1 MKNKNIYYDISSIAG
16 LIGLIVIALFYIFSI
31 QKLLFPEVEEHLKE
45 ISKQFANNVET
56 KLEDNLA
63 VLNLLSLEEMCFSKL
78 TYEEKLEKLRRWKS
92 ESQFSQ
98 MGYIDRN
105 GKGFNSDGKI
115 FNISEN
121 VLLKPALKESDY
133 VSSVVREYDEKL
145 SNVIIFADAIGI
157 EGDEKPSKG
166 AVFGILELSKIT
178 DISKAKIFSGKGYGY
193 IMDNNGNII
202 VHPNK
207 EYIGKNLFREVS
219 AHNSSILTHSMKT
232 GINSSELGSIVYLG
246 ENDLKKYSVFT
257 PILLNGKQSNL
268 IAAVV
273 VPWELVFEKPKR
285 VIMQSLILI
294 LSICAIYIAGMI
306 YILHQKRKN
315 EKELFIA
322 AYEDDLCKIFNRK
335 GFNKHASDVL
345 KKSKHTFCAI
355 DIDIDKFNMVNGVLG
370 YEFGDEV
377 LKRMSQIIMQSINK
391 GSIVGRVAADRFCVL
406 APYKNKSRIF
416 RGIENIGQRLNK
428 DFYDKRDISISA
440 GVYFVED
447 NTENIESIFDK
458 TRLANQS
465 IKTMP
470 KIHFMLYQDNMSKS
484 VNKENWLIEEM
495 KKAIENIDFS
505 VHYQPKFEIDTEKTT
520 GAEALVRWDHKEVGN
535 ISPME
540 FIPLAEKTHLVIEI
554 GRFVFKRVCE
564 DIEYWKSQNLEIFP
578 IAVNVSRVELYQSDV
593 VAFIEDCLKTHN
605 IEPYRIQ
612 LEITETVALDEYKY
626 VKDVFSQFDK
636 MGISI
641 AIDDFGSGY
650 SSLGCLQNFKVD
662 ALKLDRSFLVNIEK
676 NEKGINILRGMIE
689 LSNELELDT
698 VCEGIETREQLEML
712 KTMKC
717 KYGQGYLFAK
727 PMPRTEYEKFLQG

>member
-1 MKNKNIYYDISSIAG
+1 MKNKNIYYDISSILG
-16 LIGLIVIALFYIFSI
+16 LIGLIVVALFYIFSI

-45 ISKQFANNVET
+45 ISRQFANNAEIR
-56 KLEDNLA
+56 LEDNLS
-63 VLNLLSLEEMCFSKL
+63 VLNLLSLEELCFNKL
-78 TYEEKLEKLRRWKS
+78 TYEQKLEKLRKWKA

-98 MGYIDRN
+98 IGYIDKG
-105 GKGFNSDGKI
+105 GKGFNSDGITIDVSK
-115 FNISEN
+115 NMQ
-121 VLLKPALKESDY
+121 LKPVVEKSNY
-133 VSSVVREYDEKL
+133 VSSVIRKYDEEY
-145 SNVIIFADAIGI
+145 SNVIIFADSMGSKD
-157 EGDEKPSKG
+157 DEKG
-166 AVFGILELSKIT
+166 ANGTVFGLLELSKIA
-178 DISKAKIFSGKGYGY
+178 DISKSRIFSGKGYGY
-193 IMDNNGNII
+193 IMDKKGNIV

-219 AHNSSILTHSMKT
+219 AHNSSILTHSIKT
-232 GINSSELGSIVYLG
+232 RINSSDLESIVYIS
-246 ENDLKKYSVFT
+246 ENNLKKYSVFT

-285 VIMQSLILI
+285 VIIQSLILI

-315 EKELFIA
+315 EKELFLA

-335 GFNKHASDVL
+335 GFNKHASEFL
-345 KKSKHTFCAI
+345 KKSKHPLCAI
-355 DIDIDKFNMVNGVLG
+355 DIDIDKFNMVNNVLG

-377 LKRMSQIIMQSINK
+377 LKRMSQIIEQSFNK
-391 GSIVGRVAADRFCVL
+391 GSIVGRINVDRFFIIT
-406 APYKNKSRIF
+406 PYKNKSRIF
-416 RGIENIGQRLNK
+416 RGLDNILYKLNK
-428 DFYDKRDISISA
+428 DFYEKRDISLSA

-447 NTENIESIFDK
+447 NSESIESIFDK

-484 VNKENWLIEEM
+484 VNKENWLVEEM
-495 KKAIENIDFS
+495 KKAIENVDFS
-505 VHYQPKFEIDTEKTT
+505 VYYQPKFEIDTENAV
-520 GAEALVRWDHKEVGN
+520 GAEALIRWNHREVGN
-535 ISPME
+535 IPPME

-564 DIEYWKSQNLEIFP
+564 DIEYWKSQELEVLP
-578 IAVNVSRVELYQSDV
+578 VAVNISRVELYQNDIV
-593 VAFIEDCLKTHN
+593 EFIEKCLTDHSISPDK
-605 IEPYRIQ
+605 IQ

-626 VKDVFSQFDK
+626 IKDMLSKFDK

-662 ALKLDRSFLVNIEK
+662 VLKLDRSFLVNIEK

-689 LSNELELDT
+689 LSNELGLDT
-698 VCEGIETREQLEML
+698 VCEGIETRDQLEML
-712 KTMKC
+712 KVMKC
-717 KYGQGYLFAK
+717 KYGQGYMFAK
-727 PMPRTEYEKFLQG
+727 PMPRIEYEQFLQG